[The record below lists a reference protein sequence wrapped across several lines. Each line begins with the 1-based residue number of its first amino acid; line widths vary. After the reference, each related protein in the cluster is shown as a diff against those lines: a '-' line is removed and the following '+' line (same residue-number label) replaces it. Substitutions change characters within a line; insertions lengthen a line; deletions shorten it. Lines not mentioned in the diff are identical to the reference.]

1 MKHFILLAALCMI
14 GMATHTAHAS
24 PQAAIDKF
32 MWPVDL
38 CGEPKL
44 PGSGASDAEM
54 FQHNEAWRA
63 CQTDLQGADRTAL
76 RRLITMQLD
85 GQWQTRGD
93 NFGWAVPADCNC
105 KGDVNLLIREMGM
118 RDSNRQRANMDL
130 MNALAAAQSLDA
142 VRQ

>member
-1 MKHFILLAALCMI
+1 MKQFILLAVICTI
-14 GMATHTAHAS
+14 GMAMNTAQAT
-24 PQAAIDKF
+24 PQAAIDTFK
-32 MWPVDL
+32 WPVDL

-44 PGSGASDAEM
+44 PGSGLSDDEL

-63 CQTDLQGADRTAL
+63 CQTDLQRADRTAL
-76 RRLITMQLD
+76 RRLITMQLG

-105 KGDVNLLIREMGM
+105 KGDVNMLIREMGM
-118 RDSNRQRANMDL
+118 RDSNRQRANMEL